1 MPTYLNVA
9 HSMNKYFRPT
19 YLNVAQHIYM
29 FANIFKFANIFQC
42 VRRTYNIV
50 TVTNTTKHFI
60 RKTRFPK
67 RHIEN
72 GNPKNSQDENTHA
85 TANGNAGKCT
95 VALSYIICATLN
107 VCRRETFLQ
116 MRLTFCVL
124 LLLLLRK
131 EFAVALGA
139 CWGEICQGH
148 HSKGDKPIP
157 SVAVFR
163 EQHAAGHPHYHAV
176 MSAPRNS
183 LWHHLEKTLRSKYR
197 VKGLI
202 YYRYLAD

>member
-1 MPTYLNVA
+1 
-9 HSMNKYFRPT
+9 
-19 YLNVAQHIYM
+19 
-29 FANIFKFANIFQC
+29 
-42 VRRTYNIV
+42 
-50 TVTNTTKHFI
+50 
-60 RKTRFPK
+60 
-67 RHIEN
+67 
-72 GNPKNSQDENTHA
+72 
-85 TANGNAGKCT
+85 
-95 VALSYIICATLN
+95 
-107 VCRRETFLQ
+107 

-139 CWGEICQGH
+139 CWDEICQGH

-183 LWHHLEKTLRSKYR
+183 LWHHLERTLRSKYR
-197 VKGLI
+197 VNGLI
-202 YYRYLAD
+202 YYRYLADENDRPTWGARMKGGLSFALGAFSDLHLLPPHFFSS